1 MPKVKIRLA
10 TGIVVPSRRRAGLI
24 IQAGQPQEFDVTDEQ
39 YLTLLEDNKLQ
50 VTEITED
57 ENTNEDEGRE
67 ALLAA
72 AADEGLTVEV
82 SDEATVE
89 EVEAAIVAARTAKEA
104 QEAQPPVEGTTP
116 AANTQSAQAAG
127 EGVQNNKAEV
137 TPGEG
142 EQSSDPST
150 NGQEEQVQGAT
161 PPADPPQA
169 PVIPDTEAKIK
180 KQSRDV
186 VVSQAQSLGIE
197 LDYADEAKTTKAVI
211 AAAIVAKQKEA

>member
-10 TGIVVPSRRRAGLI
+10 TGVVVPSRRRAGLI

-50 VTEITED
+50 VTEITDEEVSDED
-57 ENTNEDEGRE
+57 EPTERDT
-67 ALLAA
+67 LLAA
-72 AADEGLTVEV
+72 AAEEGLTVEV

-89 EVEAAIVAARTAKEA
+89 EVQAAIDAARTAKQA
-104 QEAQPPVEGTTP
+104 QESQTKTEGTTP

-127 EGVQNNKAEV
+127 EGVQNNKAET

-142 EQSSDPST
+142 EQDSKG
-150 NGQEEQVQGAT
+150 NEV
-161 PPADPPQA
+161 A
-169 PVIPDTEAKIK
+169 PIPGTESAIK

-186 VVSQAQSLGIE
+186 VVAQAQSLGIE

>member
-10 TGIVVPSRRRAGLI
+10 TGVVVPSRRRAGLI

-50 VTEITED
+50 VTEIADDEKTGDED
-57 ENTNEDEGRE
+57 DGRE

-72 AADEGLTVEV
+72 AAEEGLTVEV
-82 SDEATVE
+82 SDEATLE
-89 EVEAAIVAARTAKEA
+89 EVQAAIDASRTAKQA
-104 QEAQPPVEGTTP
+104 QESQTKTEGTTP

-127 EGVQNNKAEV
+127 EGVQNNKVET

-142 EQSSDPST
+142 EQDSKGNVEPPKTDETPAIPST
-150 NGQEEQVQGAT
+150 
-161 PPADPPQA
+161 
-169 PVIPDTEAKIK
+169 EAAIK

-186 VVSQAQSLGIE
+186 VVAQAQSLGIE
-197 LDYADEAKTTKAVI
+197 LDYADETKTTKAVI

>member
-10 TGIVVPSRRRAGLI
+10 TGVVVPSRRRAGLI

-50 VTEITED
+50 VTEITEE
-57 ENTNEDEGRE
+57 ENTNEDDGRE

-82 SDEATVE
+82 SDEATLD
-89 EVEAAIVAARTAKEA
+89 EVEAAITAARTAKEA
-104 QEAQPPVEGTTP
+104 QETQTKTEGTTP

-142 EQSSDPST
+142 EQSSDPAQ
-150 NGQEEQVQGAT
+150 NGQESTET
-161 PPADPPQA
+161 PA
-169 PVIPDTEAKIK
+169 IPDTEAKIK